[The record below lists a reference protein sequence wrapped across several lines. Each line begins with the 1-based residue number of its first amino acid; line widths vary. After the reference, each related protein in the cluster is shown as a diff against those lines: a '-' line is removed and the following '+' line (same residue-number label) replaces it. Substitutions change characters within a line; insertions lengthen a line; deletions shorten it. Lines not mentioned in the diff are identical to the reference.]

1 MTIDNFA
8 QFVELVYKYNLE
20 HTGDL
25 VRYYNDYSKICNCKP
40 TLKNLYFEKTEKL
53 YVNYVNSHSE
63 HIKQKIEPLNI
74 NDSIIE
80 FKTNNKIFCLLNL
93 HKNAL

>member
-63 HIKQKIEPLNI
+63 HIKQKIGTNVP
-74 NDSIIE
+74 IIM
-80 FKTNNKIFCLLNL
+80 FKTYGKIFCTLQLN
-93 HKNAL
+93 